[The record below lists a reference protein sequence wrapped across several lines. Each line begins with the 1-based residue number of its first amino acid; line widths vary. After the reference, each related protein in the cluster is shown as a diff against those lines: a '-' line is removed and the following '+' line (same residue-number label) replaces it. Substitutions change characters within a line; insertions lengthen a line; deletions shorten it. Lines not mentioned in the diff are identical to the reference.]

1 MKLSKILFLT
11 VILTTFL
18 FAKVNLNT
26 ATKEE
31 LMMLPGIGE
40 NKAEA
45 IIEYRKNNK
54 FEKIDDIKNV
64 KGIGEKRFEKIKS
77 DLSVSG
83 KTDTSNL
90 KSTKKDSSKTAAKS
104 KKDSNSS
111 KLKKDDKNSKSQTKK
126 SKKDSDKTK
135 KSTKKSKKD
144 TNSTKKNKSKDTNS
158 TKKSKS

>member
-26 ATKEE
+26 ATKDE

-54 FEKIDDIKNV
+54 FEKIEDIKNI

-90 KSTKKDSSKTAAKS
+90 KSTKKDSSETT
-104 KKDSNSS
+104 
-111 KLKKDDKNSKSQTKK
+111 TKK
-126 SKKDSDKTK
+126 SKKDNNSTK
-135 KSTKKSKKD
+135 KSKKSDKKPNKKSKKD

>member
-11 VILTTFL
+11 AILTTFL

-26 ATKEE
+26 ATKDE

-54 FEKIDDIKNV
+54 FEKIEDIKNI

-90 KSTKKDSSKTAAKS
+90 KSAKKSDKKDSPKTTAK
-104 KKDSNSS
+104 KTNKDN
-111 KLKKDDKNSKSQTKK
+111 N
-126 SKKDSDKTK
+126 KTK

-144 TNSTKKNKSKDTNS
+144 SNS

>member
-26 ATKEE
+26 ATKDE

-40 NKAEA
+40 NKAQA
-45 IIEYRKNNK
+45 IIEYRKANK
-54 FEKIDDIKNV
+54 FKTIEDLKNV

-77 DLSVSG
+77 DLTVSG

-90 KSTKKDSSKTAAKS
+90 KSAKRAKKDSSKTTTKKS
-104 KKDSNSS
+104 KKDSNS
-111 KLKKDDKNSKSQTKK
+111 
-126 SKKDSDKTK
+126 
-135 KSTKKSKKD
+135 
-144 TNSTKKNKSKDTNS
+144 

>member
-1 MKLSKILFLT
+1 MKLPKIIFMT
-11 VILTTFL
+11 IILASFV
-18 FAKVNLNT
+18 FAKVNINT
-26 ATKEE
+26 ATKDE

-90 KSTKKDSSKTAAKS
+90 KSAKKSD

-111 KLKKDDKNSKSQTKK
+111 KLKKDDKNSKSQAEK

-144 TNSTKKNKSKDTNS
+144 SNS